1 VEDTVEVE
9 VEKEVETTT
18 VDVDTVELPAVDAV
32 TLRAVEVP
40 KGVAAVVATR
50 KAGMAVPPR

>member
-1 VEDTVEVE
+1 MEVE

-32 TLRAVEVP
+32 TLGVVEVP
-40 KGVAAVVATR
+40 VGVAAVVATR
-50 KAGMAVPPR
+50 KAGMAVPTQ